1 MSDQAPEQQD
11 APAEE
16 GRFRRGVRYTHH
28 TAMFVAVAI
37 VVATILYLVLLIASN
52 TRRVKLDYVFGSG
65 HARLI
70 WLIVL
75 SAFTGWLLGLA
86 TSFLFRRRMRRTR

>member
-1 MSDQAPEQQD
+1 MTDRATERRPRRT
-11 APAEE
+11 
-16 GRFRRGVRYTHH
+16 GRQYLAVVVL
-28 TAMFVAVAI
+28 VAAI
-37 VVATILYLVLLIASN
+37 VYLILLIVKN
-52 TRRVKLDYVFGSG
+52 RRQVKLDYVFGST

-86 TSFLFRRRMRRTR
+86 TSYLLRRRTRRLR

>member
-1 MSDQAPEQQD
+1 MTERATE
-11 APAEE
+11 
-16 GRFRRGVRYTHH
+16 RRPRSRARQYL
-28 TAMFVAVAI
+28 AFV
-37 VVATILYLVLLIASN
+37 VLLAAIAYLILLIVKN
-52 TRRVKLDYVFGSG
+52 RRQVKVHYVFGST

-86 TSFLFRRRMRRTR
+86 TSYLLRRRTRRVR

>member
-1 MSDQAPEQQD
+1 MTE
-11 APAEE
+11 PARE
-16 GRFRRGVRYTHH
+16 GRPRR
-28 TAMFVAVAI
+28 TARQYLAVVVLLAAI
-37 VVATILYLVLLIASN
+37 VYLILLIVKN
-52 TRRVKLDYVFGSG
+52 RREVKVDYVFGST

-86 TSFLFRRRMRRTR
+86 ISYLLRRRIRRLR